1 MLTRFKPTTD
11 GVCGSRT
18 FSSTLVVKWLIGG
31 GGGRPRFPLVL
42 VMLILGLNTFHA
54 DASAVLV
61 DVDSGRLLA
70 AVAEERINRV
80 KHFAGFPGKAVE
92 ECLSIA
98 GAKFADVGHV
108 AVARDGKA
116 NLLAKM
122 GFAVRNLPRI
132 TQLARQRLERRAE
145 VASAPQLLERQFGLP
160 SGGLKAKVHA
170 VEHHLA
176 HLSSS
181 FFVSPFEDAALL
193 SIDGFGD
200 FASTMSGVGR
210 DAEIEIFDR
219 TLFPHSMGVV
229 YTAVCQFIGYDRY
242 GDEGKV
248 MGLAPYGKDEHRA
261 FFDELVKLESNG
273 RFRLNLDYFIHH
285 TEGVDYS
292 FDESGKPTVASLY
305 SKKLVD
311 RFGPPRKHG
320 EELTQRDMDFARSLQ
335 ACLERVYFHMLNHL
349 YDRTKLP
356 RLCLAGGV
364 ALNSVANGMVL
375 DHTPFKEVYIQPAA
389 GDDGTAVG
397 AAYWVL
403 NHVLKKPRSFVME
416 SAETGTRYTN
426 KQCAAALRAAG
437 VQFETLP
444 ESDLLKRTAEIIAQ
458 GKVVGWFQ
466 GGMEWGPR
474 ALGHRSILAHPG
486 FPGMK
491 DILNARIKHREWFRP
506 FAPVVLEERLNEI
519 FESNHPTP
527 FMLMVYKTRPEWRE
541 RLSAVNHVDDTG
553 RVQTVKR
560 STAPRYYGV
569 VEAFGRITG
578 IPVLIN
584 TSFNENEPIVRTPEE
599 AVACYLRT
607 KMDALVIEDHLCV
620 KAD

>member
-1 MLTRFKPTTD
+1 
-11 GVCGSRT
+11 
-18 FSSTLVVKWLIGG
+18 
-31 GGGRPRFPLVL
+31 
-42 VMLILGLNTFHA
+42 MLILGLNTFHA

-61 DVDSGRLLA
+61 DADSCKLLA

-80 KHFAGFPGKAVE
+80 KHFAGFPGKAIE
-92 ECLSIA
+92 ECLAIA
-98 GAKFADVGHV
+98 GAKFADVEHV

-116 NLLAKM
+116 NLLAKAS
-122 GFAVRNLPRI
+122 FALRNLPRI
-132 TQLARQRLERRAE
+132 TQMARQRLERRAE
-145 VASAPQLLERQFGLP
+145 VASAPQLLERQFGLAAG
-160 SGGLKAKVHA
+160 SLKAKVHN

-176 HLSSS
+176 HVASS
-181 FFVSPFEDAALL
+181 FYVSPFEDAALM

-200 FASTMSGVGR
+200 FASTMTGLGQG
-210 DAEIEIFDR
+210 ANIEIFDR

-248 MGLAPYGKDEHRA
+248 MGLAPYGKDLLRD
-261 FFDELVKLESNG
+261 FFEELVRLEPNG
-273 RFRLNLDYFIHH
+273 RFRLNLEYFIHH
-285 TEGVDYS
+285 MEGVDYT
-292 FDESGKPTVASLY
+292 FDEAGKPTVAPLY
-305 SKKLVD
+305 SKKFID
-311 RFGPPRKHG
+311 RFGPPRKYG
-320 EELTQRDMDFARSLQ
+320 EELTDREMNLARSLQ

-349 YDRTKLP
+349 HERTRTP

-364 ALNSVANGMVL
+364 ALNSVANGMVP

-389 GDDGTAVG
+389 GDDGTAIG

-403 NHVLKKPRSFVME
+403 HKVLKKPRSFVME
-416 SAETGTRYTN
+416 SAETGTKYTN
-426 KQCAAALRAAG
+426 EQCAAALNAAS
-437 VQFETLP
+437 VKFETLP
-444 ESDLLKRTAEIIAQ
+444 EPELLRRTAEIIAQ

-506 FAPVVLEERLNEI
+506 FAPVILEERLADV
-519 FESNHPTP
+519 FESDHPTP

-560 STAPRYYGV
+560 PTAPRYYGI
-569 VEAFGRITG
+569 VEAFEKQTG

-599 AVACYLRT
+599 AVSCYLRT

-620 KAD
+620 KVD